1 MFKIM
6 ALSVYS
12 MKQLIA
18 QGAEAKIYHSDSKII
33 KERVK
38 KSYRIAEIDSKL
50 RKERT
55 RAEAK
60 LIRSLE
66 RAGVP
71 VPAVLKEDDKGMI
84 LDLEYIDGEKVR
96 DYLERTEDV
105 KLCKQIGELTA
116 KMHSANIVHGD
127 LTTSN
132 LILRGNKVYL
142 IDLGLGDFS
151 ERIEDKAVDLH
162 LFKECL
168 VSKHHKIWEACWKSF
183 VQGYKDQKVLDRLKI
198 VESRGRYKQ
207 AKVF

>member
-1 MFKIM
+1 
-6 ALSVYS
+6 
-12 MKQLIA
+12 MKLIA
-18 QGAEAKIYHSDSKII
+18 QGAEAKIYHSDGKII

-50 RKERT
+50 RRERT

-71 VPAVLKEDDKGMI
+71 VPAVLKEDDKAMI
-84 LDLEYIDGEKVR
+84 LELEFIDGEKVR
-96 DYLERTEDV
+96 DYLERTEDA

-116 KMHSANIVHGD
+116 KMHSANVVHGD

-132 LILRGNKVYL
+132 LILKDKVYL

-151 ERIEDKAVDLH
+151 ERVEDKAVDLH

-168 VSKHHKIWEACWKSF
+168 VSKHHKIWEASWKSF
-183 VQGYKDQKVLDRLKI
+183 VQGYKDPKVLDRLKI

>member
-1 MFKIM
+1 MFKIL
-6 ALSVYS
+6 ALFVYS

-18 QGAEAKIYHSDSKII
+18 QGAEAKIYHSDGKII

-38 KSYRIAEIDSKL
+38 KSYRLAEIDSKL

-71 VPAVLKEDDKGMI
+71 VPAVLKEDDKGMV
-84 LDLEYIDGEKVR
+84 LELEFIDGEKVR
-96 DYLERTEDV
+96 DYLERTEDIEI
-105 KLCKQIGELTA
+105 CKQIGELTA
-116 KMHSANIVHGD
+116 KMHSANVVHGD

-132 LILRGNKVYL
+132 LILKDKVYL
-142 IDLGLGDFS
+142 IDLGLGEVS

-168 VSKHHKIWEACWKSF
+168 ISKHHKIWEACWKNF
-183 VQGYKDQKVLDRLKI
+183 IEGYKNEKVLDRLKI
-198 VESRGRYKQ
+198 VESRGRYK
-207 AKVF
+207 KFPI